1 MVADDLQAIE
11 ESLEHNLNPYL
22 ELVSQTAR
30 HLLFSGGKRL
40 RPLLMVL
47 AARMCGYQG
56 NYDKT
61 LSTAFEYIHTATLLH
76 DDLVDNAALRRG
88 NPVAHSL
95 WGNSTAILVG
105 DFLVARSLSIAVK
118 TGRLKIIQVI
128 AEITEFMSQGEIH
141 QLLHKGN
148 SRLSEEEYLQV
159 IRNKTAFL
167 IQGACQV
174 GAIIADAGADQ
185 ERALS
190 DYGLNLGIAFQMA
203 DDLLDYLADTKA
215 LGKNIG
221 ADLKEGKLTLPVI
234 HALRAANPE
243 DRHWMEAV
251 IQNPDFSVQDFKTL
265 KEMLKT
271 YGGIDYTQNLA
282 LDYIT
287 RAKASLSVFEPSQ
300 SRDILLN
307 LAEYTLARRD

>member
-174 GAIIADAGADQ
+174 GAIIADAGVDQ